1 MLLICLS
8 YIKSIYLDVDSKSF
22 SFSSFL
28 FLRSLIKILD
38 RRLSDSGVDTLSILT
53 LKFPAVAILTS
64 SKFENIH
71 LAALTRI
78 LEQSVEFDS

>member
-28 FLRSLIKILD
+28 FLWSLIEILG
-38 RRLSDSGVDTLSILT
+38 RRLSDSGVDKLSIST
-53 LKFPAVAILTS
+53 LKPSAVAIMTS

-71 LAALTRI
+71 LPALTRI
-78 LEQSVEFDS
+78 LEQS